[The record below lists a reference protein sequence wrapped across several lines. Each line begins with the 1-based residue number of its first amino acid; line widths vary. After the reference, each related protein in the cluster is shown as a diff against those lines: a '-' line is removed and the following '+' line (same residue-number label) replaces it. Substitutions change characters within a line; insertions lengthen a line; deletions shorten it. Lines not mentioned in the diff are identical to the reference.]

1 MKFLSAFLLALLLQI
16 LAVVTSNV
24 VEERTPTVF
33 GHPKPSEVKT
43 LATEEEIILS
53 NDGDGNQRF
62 SKRFLCYFSISMNLR
77 NLHLFFAVCTKAN
90 CCSRC
95 RKIGHKCGY
104 CKNVLQCV
112 CLK

>member
-1 MKFLSAFLLALLLQI
+1 MKILSAFLLALLLQI

-24 VEERTPTVF
+24 GEERTPTVF

-43 LATEEEIILS
+43 LATEEQIILS
-53 NDGDGNQRF
+53 NDGDGNQKF
-62 SKRFLCYFSISMNLR
+62 I
-77 NLHLFFAVCTKAN
+77 CTKAN